1 MLCQGAIHVMAAPE
15 VMKNNFSLRQEIDK
29 LYQLILTY
37 HIYLHGFHMDVVYES
52 SRSESI
58 GEKWGKWLDYCKS
71 KVIVTQQHKIIS
83 KKENTASLQKE
94 VTKNKI

>member
-71 KVIVTQQHKIIS
+71 KVIVTQQHNIYNF
-83 KKENTASLQKE
+83 KESEYCFSSERRSHEK
-94 VTKNKI
+94 

>member
-1 MLCQGAIHVMAAPE
+1 MYTC
-15 VMKNNFSLRQEIDK
+15 
-29 LYQLILTY
+29 
-37 HIYLHGFHMDVVYES
+37 MDSTVDVANES

-83 KKENTASLQKE
+83 KKENTASLPR
-94 VTKNKI
+94 KIKSKRI